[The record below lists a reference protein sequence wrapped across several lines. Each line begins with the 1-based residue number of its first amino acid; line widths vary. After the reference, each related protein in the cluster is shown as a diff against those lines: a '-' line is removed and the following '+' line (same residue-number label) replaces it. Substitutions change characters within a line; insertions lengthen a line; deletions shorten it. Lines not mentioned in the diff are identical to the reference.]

1 MAAVSARIPPAMASG
16 AAAGTAA
23 GTAGVRGSRP
33 VRRAGGPASGGT
45 SGVTGGATGGAGAGI
60 GAFSAPAATAGGV
73 LALFL
78 VTLILPI
85 NFELGGLK
93 LSPVRLFLLAGFVPM
108 LVRLISGSAGRLTVG
123 DLCFGLYGLWMGL
136 AMVAVHGPSR
146 IPFAGISIVEAAGG
160 YLAGRVLIRHATDYR
175 TFFRYFLITLAFLA
189 PFAVIENLT
198 GRMLISEAL
207 SPLFQTHPKV
217 LLRSAEDYRM
227 GLVRAQGVVEHSIL
241 WGVFCSIAIA
251 NAFYL
256 YRETFARSV
265 MLSGFALA
273 MTFTS
278 LSSGPLL
285 SAMLQLGMI
294 GWGWATRNAWWV
306 LVGLAVAAYVV
317 IDLISNR
324 SGVQVLISY
333 LTFNPGN
340 AYWRLHIWNYGSAE
354 VLRHPLFGIGLNDWV
369 RPSWMAT
376 ASVDNFWLN
385 VAMRYGLPALIFL
398 AAGIIA
404 TLVQILRRRDLPE
417 ALQALRTGHVIA
429 LVGTILALTTVHIWG
444 STGVL
449 VMFYVGAGGWLATAS
464 FPAEPAAAGTGSEA
478 IPSRGPG
485 PRRSLAA
492 SPAGAVAAEAAEA
505 EATAAEAAAEA
516 PAGSRRSPTEAE
528 RLARRRA
535 QYSSSRQRP

>member
-1 MAAVSARIPPAMASG
+1 M
-16 AAAGTAA
+16 
-23 GTAGVRGSRP
+23 
-33 VRRAGGPASGGT
+33 
-45 SGVTGGATGGAGAGI
+45 GATGGPAAL
-60 GAFSAPAATAGGV
+60 SVEAATAGGL

-78 VTLILPI
+78 FTLILPI
-85 NFELGGLK
+85 QFELGGLK
-93 LSPVRLFLLAGFVPM
+93 LSPVRLFLLIGFVPL
-108 LVRLISGSAGRLTVG
+108 LVRLLSGAAGRLTVG
-123 DLCFGLYGLWMGL
+123 DLCFGLHGLWIGI

-146 IPFAGISIVEAAGG
+146 IPFAGISIVEAVGG
-160 YLAGRVLIRHATDYR
+160 YLAGRVLIRHITDYR
-175 TFFRYFLITLAFLA
+175 TFFRYFLVTLALLA
-189 PFAVIENLT
+189 PFAVFENLT

-207 SPLFQTHPKV
+207 NPLFQTHPKV

-241 WGVFCSIAIA
+241 WGVFCSVAIA
-251 NAFYL
+251 NAYYL
-256 YRETFARSV
+256 YRETFAKSV
-265 MLSGFALA
+265 MLTGFALA

-294 GWGWATRNAWWV
+294 GWGWVTRNAWWALAG
-306 LVGLAVAAYVV
+306 LVIAAYVV

-354 VLRHPLFGIGLNDWV
+354 VLRNPLFGIGLRDWA
-369 RPSWMAT
+369 RPSWMST

-385 VAMRYGLPALIFL
+385 VAMRYGLPALLFL

-404 TLVQILRRRDLPE
+404 TMVQILRRRDLPE
-417 ALQALRTGHVIA
+417 ALQGIRTGHVIA

-449 VMFYVGAGGWLATAS
+449 VMFYVGAGGWLATGS
-464 FPAEPAAAGTGSEA
+464 FTADPAAAEA
-478 IPSRGPG
+478 ASPSRGPG
-485 PRRSLAA
+485 PRRSPAPGSALGPTRPLPAGMAA
-492 SPAGAVAAEAAEA
+492 RAEETGTAADAPASSSAGSPAGSPCTPPGA
-505 EATAAEAAAEA
+505 
-516 PAGSRRSPTEAE
+516 SRRSPTEAE
-528 RLARRRA
+528 RLARRQA